1 MSPWT
6 EEALRFDC
14 AGDTLLGVVTRPRAR
29 CRAAVVI
36 VVGGP
41 QYRAG
46 SHRQFVQLARALA
59 AEGLAVLRFDVRGMG
74 DSGGAARDFESLADD
89 IGSAIDALL
98 RALPSVERVALWG
111 LCDGASAALLYLHA
125 RPDRRVAGLALLNP
139 WVRSAASQARTQV
152 KHYYRDRLMQRE
164 FWRKLASGKVAA
176 AALGELWR
184 NLRLAARSAPA
195 ATAVEAPATYQQRMA
210 AAWGAFEGARLLM
223 LSEHDYTAAEFR
235 EFVAADAT
243 WRRMLGEHPAER
255 HVLAGAD
262 HTCSA
267 PEAQRAAER
276 ITAEWAQR
284 LFGSAA

>member
-1 MSPWT
+1 MTSWT
-6 EEALRFDC
+6 EEALCFDC
-14 AGDTLLGVVTRPRAR
+14 DGDPLLGIVTRPRAP

-74 DSGGAARDFESLADD
+74 DSGGEARDFESLTDD

-98 RALPSVERVALWG
+98 RTLPTLERVALWG

-125 RPDRRVAGLALLNP
+125 RPDPRVAGVALLNP
-139 WVRSAASQARTQV
+139 WVRSPASQARTQV
-152 KHYYRDRLMQRE
+152 KHYYRDRLRQPE
-164 FWRKLASGKVAA
+164 FWHKLVSGKVAA

-184 NLRLAARSAPA
+184 NVRLAARPAPS
-195 ATAVEAPATYQQRMA
+195 ATASAAPATYQQRMA
-210 AAWGAFEGARLLM
+210 AAWGAFDGARLLM

-243 WRRMLGEHPAER
+243 WRRVLAECPAEQ

-262 HTCSA
+262 HTCSTR
-267 PEAQRAAER
+267 EAQHAAER
-276 ITAEWAQR
+276 ITAEWVHR
-284 LFGSAA
+284 LLGSAA